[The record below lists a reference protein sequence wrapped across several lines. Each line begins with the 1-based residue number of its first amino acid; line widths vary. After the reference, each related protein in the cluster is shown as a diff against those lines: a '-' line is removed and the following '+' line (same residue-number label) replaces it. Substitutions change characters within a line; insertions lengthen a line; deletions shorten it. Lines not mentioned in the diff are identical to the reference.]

1 MKSVLSTSV
10 AMMIALAASTVTRTG
25 DGSPLVDSEN
35 IDATAKLL
43 QIQSTGSTHVAAHD
57 ENLASELKK
66 LDAEVTNFTYDGQ
79 VVGSVADIQAR
90 SKFNVSR
97 IAEIA
102 ERNRKSIFTNYR
114 QIMATASTTGVTDI
128 NSGTPTTTV
137 GAGQSD
143 AAQKAA

>member
-1 MKSVLSTSV
+1 
-10 AMMIALAASTVTRTG
+10 MIALAASTVTRTG

-43 QIQSTGSTHVAAHD
+43 QIQSTGSTHVATHD

-79 VVGSVADIQAR
+79 VVGSVADTLAR

-102 ERNRKSIFTNYR
+102 ERNRESIFTNYR
-114 QIMATASTTGVTDI
+114 KIMATASTTGVTDI

-137 GAGQSD
+137 DAGQSD